1 MPSGK
6 THDTI
11 TKYGTVPAAAI
22 ALYYTHDI
30 TLSEIATGAF
40 FVSGYMLSPDLDL
53 PHSYPTQRW
62 GHMKFIWRGYRKR
75 IATRHRHP
83 LSHGPIIGV
92 SARIV
97 YLMFQT
103 GLFGLSLLAVSAL
116 VFALANGHQHVSVP
130 GLAIVD
136 NFVSRLQHWDPLVDF
151 RVWSL
156 AIGMEAGAASHYI
169 PDYLVKGH
177 SD

>member
-6 THDTI
+6 THDRV

-30 TLSEIATGAF
+30 TLSAIATSAF
-40 FVSGYMLSPDLDL
+40 FLSGYMLSPDLDL
-53 PHSYPTQRW
+53 PQSHPTKRW
-62 GHMKFIWRGYRKR
+62 GRMKFIWRGYRKR

-92 SARIV
+92 SARII
-97 YLMFQT
+97 YLIFQAGFLGSVCLAIAT
-103 GLFGLSLLAVSAL
+103 LL
-116 VFALANGHQHVSVP
+116 FALANGHQHASLP
-130 GLAIVD
+130 GLAMV
-136 NFVSRLQHWDPLVDF
+136 NGFVYQLQQWNPLLDM
-151 RVWSL
+151 RMWSL
-156 AIGMEAGAASHYI
+156 AIGLEAGAASHYI

-177 SD
+177 TD